1 MFQVNYL
8 RKGAC
13 CIPSCSCCLYS
24 QSRKHCCNAIF
35 SPVGSVTFRFDSVV
49 GVSSSPD
56 DRIDRPPRRWN
67 RQSRCRFSAVWSH
80 LGSAMILLLVCVCC
94 VPILLS
100 AAANRQLPNMTSIDG
115 EFTAKLAVDNFFS
128 LWIVFNN
135 EDVTMSGKVL
145 LLIVS
150 FFVGVDW

>member
-1 MFQVNYL
+1 MTASIA
-8 RKGAC
+8 RRGAE
-13 CIPSCSCCLYS
+13 IAS
-24 QSRKHCCNAIF
+24 
-35 SPVGSVTFRFDSVV
+35 
-49 GVSSSPD
+49 
-56 DRIDRPPRRWN
+56 
-67 RQSRCRFSAVWSH
+67 QSRCRFSAGWSH
-80 LGSAMILLLVCVCC
+80 PASTMIILLVCVCC

-150 FFVGVDW
+150 FFCGVG

>member
-1 MFQVNYL
+1 MTASIA
-8 RKGAC
+8 RRGAE
-13 CIPSCSCCLYS
+13 IASLAAVS
-24 QSRKHCCNAIF
+24 QL
-35 SPVGSVTFRFDSVV
+35 SV
-49 GVSSSPD
+49 
-56 DRIDRPPRRWN
+56 
-67 RQSRCRFSAVWSH
+67 A

-150 FFVGVDW
+150 FFCGGRLITHIFKDIIQRFFDIFKWLNGFLVD

>member
-1 MFQVNYL
+1 
-8 RKGAC
+8 
-13 CIPSCSCCLYS
+13 
-24 QSRKHCCNAIF
+24 
-35 SPVGSVTFRFDSVV
+35 
-49 GVSSSPD
+49 
-56 DRIDRPPRRWN
+56 
-67 RQSRCRFSAVWSH
+67 
-80 LGSAMILLLVCVCC
+80 MIILLVCVCC
-94 VPILLS
+94 VPILIS

-150 FFVGVDW
+150 FFFVGSTDNTLFKTKVNGF